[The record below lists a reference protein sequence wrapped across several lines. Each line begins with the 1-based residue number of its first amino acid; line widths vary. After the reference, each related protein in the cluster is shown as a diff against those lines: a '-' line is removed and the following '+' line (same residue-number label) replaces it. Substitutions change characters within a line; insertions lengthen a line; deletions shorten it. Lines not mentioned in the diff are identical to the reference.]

1 MARAVLEP
9 AIPAGKPKKLL
20 DQIRDVRKTRARFQA
35 SEANVVEAFA
45 AANACSCSVPDT
57 TPINREQATATARLL
72 ANIGRSMG
80 NIERPIRIPTG
91 FSRDGAHRVRNE
103 AETPQR
109 LTQTPYSSYA
119 WARHGARF
127 MRNETG
133 VFHYKARFTHHE
145 AGVVRDNTAN
155 LRHEVESTQHDIFFP
170 NVMFCA
176 SHVEAEGVRVE
187 VEDLRLDVEFV
198 GWLAGRPR
206 ENGLFERQR
215 RDNHCQPGAPPQETW
230 HKAPALKA
238 RFTTETSPFAINR
251 ASARL
256 KRAFRAWLWA
266 LHWILGRCP
275 RLERETAPLAQNG
288 YPKRRASDAVIPQKI
303 ISGRD
308 KRHNLTDPGYSPRAR
323 RRALPFTARSS

>member
-1 MARAVLEP
+1 M
-9 AIPAGKPKKLL
+9 
-20 DQIRDVRKTRARFQA
+20 RDVRKTRARFQA
-35 SEANVVEAFA
+35 SEANVVEVFA
-45 AANACSCSVPDT
+45 AANACPGSVLDT
-57 TPINREQATATARLL
+57 STATARLL
-72 ANIGRSMG
+72 ADIGRSMA

-91 FSRDGAHRVRNE
+91 FSSDGAHRVRNE

-145 AGVVRDNTAN
+145 AGVVRDNTPN

-176 SHVEAEGVRVE
+176 SHVEAEGLRVE

-206 ENGLFERQR
+206 EKWSL
-215 RDNHCQPGAPPQETW
+215 
-230 HKAPALKA
+230 
-238 RFTTETSPFAINR
+238 
-251 ASARL
+251 
-256 KRAFRAWLWA
+256 
-266 LHWILGRCP
+266 
-275 RLERETAPLAQNG
+275 
-288 YPKRRASDAVIPQKI
+288 
-303 ISGRD
+303 
-308 KRHNLTDPGYSPRAR
+308 
-323 RRALPFTARSS
+323 